1 MSYAQTLFSF
11 TDTNTIYFGKAR
23 QKTKY
28 IAWEHLKRQGVTEWY
43 HHGKIGHPYY
53 IISILIQTVI
63 TCYVLRIKIF
73 YPKIQSPQYNFFGQ
87 ILFI

>member
-28 IAWEHLKRQGVTEWY
+28 IAWEHLKRPGVTEY
-43 HHGKIGHPYY
+43 
-53 IISILIQTVI
+53 STTMAILAIH
-63 TCYVLRIKIF
+63 IKSDPF
-73 YPKIQSPQYNFFGQ
+73 
-87 ILFI
+87 

>member
-28 IAWEHLKRQGVTEWY
+28 IAWEHLKRPGVTEWY
-43 HHGKIGHPYY
+43 HHGNFGHPY
-53 IISILIQTVI
+53 
-63 TCYVLRIKIF
+63 
-73 YPKIQSPQYNFFGQ
+73 
-87 ILFI
+87 

>member
-28 IAWEHLKRQGVTEWY
+28 IAWEHLKRPGVSELNQI
-43 HHGKIGHPYY
+43 HSDSNCYY
-53 IISILIQTVI
+53 VLYFAHKNILPVNTLFWANSIYLIQSLVY
-63 TCYVLRIKIF
+63 CVRK
-73 YPKIQSPQYNFFGQ
+73 
-87 ILFI
+87 

>member
-28 IAWEHLKRQGVTEWY
+28 IAWEHLKRPGVTEWY
-43 HHGKIGHPYY
+43 HQFWP
-53 IISILIQTVI
+53 SILYHFHSDSN
-63 TCYVLRIKIF
+63 CYYVLYFAHK
-73 YPKIQSPQYNFFGQ
+73 N
-87 ILFI
+87 ILPVNTLF